1 MGQTLFALSG
11 PAIIAWVLLIF
22 LPGWRVTRWLA
33 ASGLFPAYLAVL
45 YLVGILPLMA
55 ADGGGVMQDFTTAEG
70 VVRLLGRPEGALI
83 AWIHILV
90 FDQVVGHLIY
100 LDNMRHRYVP
110 LPVQSLLLFLTLM
123 FGPVGFLG
131 YYAIRALRRPRAAT
145 SPTPP
150 EAGGFLPWRRPAT
163 APIPDAPSPAE

>member
-1 MGQTLFALSG
+1 MGKTLFALSG
-11 PAIIAWVLLIF
+11 PAIVVWVLLIF

-33 ASGLFPAYLAVL
+33 ASGLVPAYLAVL
-45 YLVGILPLMA
+45 YLVGVLPPLVTS
-55 ADGGGVMQDFTTAEG
+55 GGGMMQDFGTAEG
-70 VVRLLGRPEGALI
+70 VIKLLGNPEVALI

-110 LPVQSLLLFLTLM
+110 LPVQSVFLFLTLM

-131 YYAIRALRRPRAAT
+131 YYAVRALRRPRPIASPDAT
-145 SPTPP
+145 D
-150 EAGGFLPWRRPAT
+150 AGGFLPWRRT
-163 APIPDAPSPAE
+163 VAPTPAE

>member
-1 MGQTLFALSG
+1 MGKTLFALAG
-11 PAIIAWVLLIF
+11 PGIIVWGLLIF
-22 LPGWRVTRWLA
+22 LPRWRVTRWLA

-45 YLVGILPLMA
+45 YLVGIVPLLTAGAGSIMR
-55 ADGGGVMQDFTTAEG
+55 DFATAEG

-110 LPVQSLLLFLTLM
+110 LPLQSLILFATLM
-123 FGPVGFLG
+123 FGPVGFLI
-131 YYAIRALRRPRAAT
+131 YYAVRVLRKPRAAT
-145 SPTPP
+145 PP
-150 EAGGFLPWRRPAT
+150 APDTGGFLPWRRPF
-163 APIPDAPSPAE
+163 APDLPTSPAPAE